1 MKTNYSKFLS
11 FSDSQVTPSLQQL
24 CDSGKESNMI
34 KKFGIF
40 LLVLLLVL
48 LLLLLLPLVLLFH
61 VLLLILLIVR

>member
-24 CDSGKESNMI
+24 CDSGKES
-34 KKFGIF
+34 KKIVIF

-48 LLLLLLPLVLLFH
+48 LLLLLFVLLFL

>member
-24 CDSGKESNMI
+24 CDSGKESKN
-34 KKFGIF
+34 FGIF

-48 LLLLLLPLVLLFH
+48 LLLLLLPLVLLFL